1 MKSLFKKYFF
11 ILAIMCMAVTCIATF
26 GYADFVF
33 NTSDISNGIGT
44 SNNSITQTA
53 DPIRQ
58 NAVFGEAGDASAS
71 GTQYYDVYFMAQAIN
86 GGAKDTNG
94 DGVLDNYY
102 YLPIPDNYSGEEA
115 DVDGLTH
122 FGAFYGENGESLTD
136 DISQDVNRYFKKVEN
151 VAELSIEQMNEIGT
165 PRTNRIFDSRSHS
178 GTVNVDKWPIQ
189 FLCWTISSE
198 PIYTANGYSWPS
210 NGQLRGINGSSW
222 LQYYSTWEYTVT
234 GYYPTKSSQF
244 TTFYT
249 NNLLSIYDSNAVM
262 INGKKSIFVYPVY
275 TVGKSYIS
283 YDSWYSKSD
292 CVDSVT
298 LRTYDSNQTQLESK
312 TFIYD
317 GSLSSSL
324 NTNSSDFSVFRL
336 DNVLFDN
343 DTYSNYKYTIHVDRS
358 LSDAWVGNRY
368 IVTDGLGENRTSPQN
383 NELPYFFNDAYNVG
397 QGSGRYN
404 IYLISKAGSSF
415 SYSDSQKINNMFSD
429 NNIQI
434 YYEKELD
441 YMNPSSYYGP
451 RDYYIVYERIYEPR
465 LIGGTT
471 GSFSY
476 NDNYNYV
483 FTRVGPTGEE
493 KNHYVLRSALLDP
506 NKITSFVYDGITR
519 NIKNNYFAVQLLPE
533 DGMGYDEL
541 VLSEDNINN
550 TDWPK
555 LTVSDQNG
563 NNQVIPYLTDSLIGK
578 DAETSK
584 LVRTNDSS
592 NSGLYS
598 LYIKVNYSANSE
610 GRNVPSSIEIYAYQF
625 NDMYIN
631 VYDGGEN
638 TIVYHK
644 EDVDLTNID
653 ETGYLTSAACT
664 LRMINLKQGSTLT
677 PDTPLTYY
685 QEVDGQWEV
694 VKEGD
699 ANKTKSLSTYLS
711 EIESVGDCLKELVS
725 GKYITSQNYT
735 SFVID
740 KNYAFVRCD
749 NPYAS
754 NQGGVTA

>member
-71 GTQYYDVYFMAQAIN
+71 GTQYYDVYFMSQSIEN
-86 GGAKDTNG
+86 VMNSGSNQI
-94 DGVLDNYY
+94 DNYY
-102 YLPIPDNYSGEEA
+102 YMKVDDGYSTKA
-115 DVDGLTH
+115 H
-122 FGAFYGENGESLTD
+122 FGAFYGDNGEELT
-136 DISQDVNRYFKKVEN
+136 SDVTQNTNRYFKKIEN
-151 VAELSIEQMNEIGT
+151 VAELSINQMNFVGEPKVNKVYDGNT
-165 PRTNRIFDSRSHS
+165 S
-178 GTVNVDKWPIQ
+178 GTWQIE
-189 FLCWTISSE
+189 FLCWSITPE
-198 PIYTANGYSWPS
+198 PIYTILTKEWW
-210 NGQLRGINGSSW
+210 Q
-222 LQYYSTWEYTVT
+222 WEYRTIQWPNSNQIIADDGGYRVT
-234 GYYPTKSSQF
+234 GYYPSKDSSF
-244 TTFYT
+244 SPFYT
-249 NNLLSIYDSNAVM
+249 NNLLSIYDDYAKE
-262 INGKKSIFVYPVY
+262 INGKQCLFAYPIY
-275 TVGKSYIS
+275 TVGKDYIS
-283 YDSWYSKSD
+283 STKEDYSN

-298 LRTYDSNQTQLESK
+298 MRTYDSNKKEEGLAK

-317 GSLSSSL
+317 GSMSKYL
-324 NTNSSDFSVFRL
+324 NDIANSSDYSVFRL
-336 DNVLFDN
+336 DNIVFDMN
-343 DTYSNYKYTIHVDRS
+343 DYGSYKYTIHVDRS
-358 LSDAWVGNRY
+358 LASAWAGSRY
-368 IVTDGLGENRTSPQN
+368 IITDGYSTNYN
-383 NELPYFFNDAYNVG
+383 NPSHTETDTFYEYAYNVG
-397 QGSGRYN
+397 QDSGRYN
-404 IYLISKAGSSF
+404 IYLVSKSNGQFNSSF
-415 SYSDSQKINNMFSD
+415 YDSGNNKGYLKTLFEH
-429 NNIQI
+429 NNISSF
-434 YYEKELD
+434 YEKELD
-441 YMNPSSYYGP
+441 YMNPNSPSGS

-533 DGMGYDEL
+533 DGMNYNQNIVNEPSNLDEN
-541 VLSEDNINN
+541 NIPSG
-550 TDWPK
+550 WPT
-555 LTVSDQNG
+555 LIVSDQNG
-563 NNQVIPYLTDSLIGK
+563 KNQVIPYLTDSLIGK
-578 DAETSK
+578 DTEEAK

-598 LYIKVNYSANSE
+598 LYIKVNYATNSE
-610 GRNVPSSIEIYAYQF
+610 GRNVPTSIEIYAYQF

-638 TIVYHK
+638 TIVYYK

-685 QEVDGQWEV
+685 QEVDGQWKV

-740 KNYAFVRCD
+740 KNYAFVRCE
-749 NPYAS
+749 NPNAS

>member
-11 ILAIMCMAVTCIATF
+11 IFAVMCIAVTCIATF

-33 NTSDISNGIGT
+33 NTADISNGIGS

-94 DGVLDNYY
+94 DGILDNYY

-210 NGQLRGINGSSW
+210 DGQLRGINGSTW
-222 LQYYSTWEYTVT
+222 LSYYSTWEYTVT
-234 GYYPTKSSQF
+234 GYYPTKSSTF

-249 NNLLSIYDSNAVM
+249 NNLLSIYDDYAVT

-275 TVGKSYIS
+275 TVGKSYIA
-283 YDSWYSKSD
+283 YDSGKSYE

-298 LRTYDSNQTQLESK
+298 LRTYDTNQTQLELQ

-324 NTNSSDFSVFRL
+324 NTSGSNFSVFRL
-336 DNVLFDN
+336 DNVLFDS

-358 LSDAWVGNRY
+358 PWIGNRY
-368 IVTDGLGENRTSPQN
+368 IVTDGLGENNSSPQN
-383 NELPYFFNDAYNVG
+383 NELPYFFGDAYNVG

-404 IYLISKAGSSF
+404 IYLISKS
-415 SYSDSQKINNMFSD
+415 NNMFSND
-429 NNIQI
+429 DRQKIDTMFDNNNIQI

-441 YMNPSSYYGP
+441 YMNPNDNPGS

-519 NIKNNYFAVQLLPE
+519 NINNNYFAVQLLPE

-541 VLSEDNINN
+541 VLPEDNINN

-631 VYDGGEN
+631 VYDGGES
-638 TIVYHK
+638 TIVYHR
-644 EDVDLTNID
+644 EDTDLTNID
-653 ETGYLTSAACT
+653 ETGYLTSAACA

-677 PDTPLTYY
+677 ADTPLTYY

-699 ANKTKSLSTYLS
+699 SNKTKPLSTYLS
-711 EIESVGDCLKELVS
+711 EIESVGDCLKELVT
-725 GKYITSQNYT
+725 GKYITLENYT

-740 KNYAFVRCD
+740 KNYAFVRCV